1 MVSLALAGARLLEM
15 VVYALARADKEK
27 KSPQSEAELAAY
39 FHLKRLGSRVVGRN
53 WRSGHYPG
61 DIDLI
66 AWEGETLCF
75 VDVGIRIPQAASAQP
90 ASRKPAGDYKGEV
103 LRRLAKDYIRK
114 APYEGVEVRYDL
126 IIVDLKQDRQPEG
139 QGRSTSGRPRPECEY
154 IRGAF

>member
-1 MVSLALAGARLLEM
+1 MVSLALARARLLEM

-66 AWEGETLCF
+66 AWKGETLCF
-75 VDVGIRIPQAASAQP
+75 VDVGIRRQSASA
-90 ASRKPAGDYKGEV
+90 KPATRRPADDYTGEA

-126 IIVDLKQDRQPEG
+126 IIVDLKQDLQPEG
-139 QGRSTSGRPRPECEY
+139 QGRATSGRPRPECEY